1 MTGQLAW
8 PDWLTVSVPAEGPA
22 PEVDSL
28 LRDLGLHTV
37 CEEARCPNI
46 WDCYHR
52 RTATFLVLGDRCT
65 RACRFCAVAFG
76 RPEPPDP
83 TEPSRLTEA
92 ARRLGL
98 DYVILTSV
106 TRDDLADGGAG
117 HIAACIRAAKRALPR
132 VPVEVLVSDFRG
144 DPLAVDTVAG
154 AGPVVFGHNL
164 ETAPRLY
171 ARVRPGA
178 DYGRSLDVLARASA
192 AGLVIKSGLMLGLG
206 ETAEEVERVMVDLR
220 AAGCSLLTLGQYL
233 RPTERELPVER
244 YVSPPEFEDL
254 RTLALSLGFSGVAA
268 GPLVRSSYQ
277 ALELAVSAGAARTP
291 ARPEAPAATLHGC
304 QAQDGGP
311 TCHVRDLGRIDYAE
325 FLRIQGELVAA
336 RQKGG
341 IGDTLLLAEHDP
353 VLTCGRDGGEDQ
365 VLVTPEALREKGIA
379 VVASDRGGSITYH
392 GPGQLMIYPILDLR
406 RFGSDVHLHLW
417 RLEEAIIRTLA
428 GWGVPAARRP
438 GCPGVWVEDAR
449 TGPAKIAAVGI
460 AVARGVT
467 SHGAALNLDPDL
479 GAFGLINPCGLRG
492 AAVTSV
498 RTRLERLAGGNPPG
512 RDTAAAPA
520 PVPGREQATTDFCR
534 HFSDVYGLALTS
546 PRSMGDW
553 GTC

>member
-65 RACRFCAVAFG
+65 RACRFCAVASG

-98 DYVILTSV
+98 DYVIFTSV

-192 AGLVIKSGLMLGLG
+192 AGLVTKSGLMLGLG
-206 ETAEEVERVMVDLR
+206 ETAEEVERVMVNLR

-233 RPTERELPVER
+233 RPSERELPVER
-244 YVSPPEFEDL
+244 YVAPSEFEDL
-254 RTLALSLGFSGVAA
+254 RTLALSMGFSGVAA

-277 ALELAVSAGAARTP
+277 ALELAVSASAARTP
-291 ARPEAPAATLHGC
+291 ARPEATL
-304 QAQDGGP
+304 
-311 TCHVRDLGRIDYAE
+311 HVRDLGRIGYAE
-325 FLRIQGELVAA
+325 FLRIQEELVAA
-336 RQKGG
+336 RQNGG
-341 IGDTLLLAEHDP
+341 IGDTLFLAEHDP

-365 VLVTPEALREKGIA
+365 VLVTPEVLREKGIA

-428 GWGVPAARRP
+428 GWGIPGDRRS
-438 GCPGVWVEDAR
+438 GYPGVWVEDAR
-449 TGPAKIAAVGI
+449 TGPAKIAAAGI
-460 AVARGVT
+460 AVAKGVT

-479 GAFGLINPCGLRG
+479 GAFELINPCGLRG

-498 RTRLERLAGGNPPG
+498 RARLERLAGGNPPG
-512 RDTAAAPA
+512 CDAAAALA

-534 HFSDVYGLALTS
+534 HFSDVYGLTLTS
-546 PRSMGDW
+546 PSSLVFPIRS
-553 GTC
+553 TP